1 MLFQKNQKKGDF
13 DMTRLRCSARN
24 CMYNDDQLCSRSDIE
39 IGGQDA
45 SRPNETRCESFQERS
60 GSMTNSVGQASEDT
74 DVKCHATNCD
84 FNENCKCHAEE
95 IGIAGSNACTCGET
109 ECASFDCH
117 CK

>member
-1 MLFQKNQKKGDF
+1 
-13 DMTRLRCSARN
+13 MTRLRCSARN

-45 SRPNETRCESFQERS
+45 SRPNETRCESFKERS